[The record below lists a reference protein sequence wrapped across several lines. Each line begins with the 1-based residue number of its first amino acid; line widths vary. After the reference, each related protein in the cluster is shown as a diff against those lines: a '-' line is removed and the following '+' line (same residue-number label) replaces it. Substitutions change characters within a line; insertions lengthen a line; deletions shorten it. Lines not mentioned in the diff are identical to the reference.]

1 MLSDARRILSG
12 VAFTRGPRPAK
23 STRLALRRNGCFG
36 SLCKALHS
44 RELGAR
50 GLEIEPGLVIPLEF
64 GELGELVRPV
74 PGKPTIRF
82 WRADAGTG
90 RAPPRVSAEADLK
103 SRSAAVSRP
112 C

>member
-1 MLSDARRILSG
+1 MSGSMSGERKRSVAAWPKQPRLS
-12 VAFTRGPRPAK
+12 
-23 STRLALRRNGCFG
+23 STLP
-36 SLCKALHS
+36 LCKALHS